1 MKAKYEPNDRLKK
14 KAPAYFKYA
23 GAFFLLYE
31 TVTVPSSETSTVIPS
46 RT

>member
-1 MKAKYEPNDRLKK
+1 MSRMTGCRKSTRILEVCGWLL
-14 KAPAYFKYA
+14 
-23 GAFFLLYE
+23 LLYE

>member
-1 MKAKYEPNDRLKK
+1 MSLNDRLKK
-14 KAPAYFKYA
+14 ATRILPVC
-23 GAFFLLYE
+23 GWLLLLYE